1 MATQYQNI
9 IATKGTHAVG
19 HMNTMAK
26 NRTTVSHGAVI
37 ATADVDNYT
46 IVEDA
51 GYNADGEKQVVQLS
65 AKANTGYLVTTAERR
80 YMGED
85 LGQFYNAVGEKA
97 NLDIIKPLITRF
109 RTSAYSLN
117 AGVTAPAKGQ
127 VAHFDV
133 ATKKF
138 ILSASGTPHADYA
151 GSALKFEVFAML
163 DDTVG
168 EFDVNVVG
176 LVATAIAL

>member
-9 IATKGTHAVG
+9 IATKGAHAVG

-26 NRTTVSHGAVI
+26 NRTTVSHGAEI
-37 ATADVDNYT
+37 STADVDNFT

-51 GYNADGEKQVVQLS
+51 GYSATTDSKLVKQLS
-65 AKANTGYLVTTAERR
+65 NKANGGYLVTTAERR
-80 YMGED
+80 YLGED
-85 LGQFYNAVGEKA
+85 LAQFYNAVGEKA
-97 NLDIIKPLITRF
+97 NLDVIKPFITRF

-133 ATKKF
+133 VTKKF

-151 GSALKFEVFAML
+151 TSKLKFEVMADL
-163 DDTVG
+163 DDTAG

-176 LVATAIAL
+176 LVSTAV